1 MENVRTIKIQ
11 NGGSGVSNAL
21 TAEEMPVVA
30 NRKRRT
36 YRKRPHSQPLVG
48 GGVTVNQAT
57 VDNSQPSPV
66 SEIGAP
72 IINIIKDTNTPAIP
86 LPQKGGSNS
95 ASSQKTNIPPGPV
108 INAKEQTGAGTTKV
122 VLKKKNRTSKVILK
136 PKTGST
142 PLPTSGSP
150 VKKTRRL
157 VVKQVSKRLKKTR
170 HVVKHAKEMPI
181 DQLRKILI
189 TKKLIKPNSKA
200 PESILRQIYA
210 DSVIVGKK
218 TL

>member
-11 NGGSGVSNAL
+11 NGGSGASEASDE
-21 TAEEMPVVA
+21 APA

-36 YRKRPHSQPLVG
+36 YRKRQDGGTQGQTQAIVEDSQPAP
-48 GGVTVNQAT
+48 TSA
-57 VDNSQPSPV
+57 
-66 SEIGAP
+66 IGAP
-72 IINIIKDTNTPAIP
+72 IINIIKETSTPALP
-86 LPQKGGSNS
+86 APQKGGSIS
-95 ASSQKTNIPPGPV
+95 ASTQKTNIPPGPV

-136 PKTGST
+136 PKTGT
-142 PLPTSGSP
+142 VPVKPGPTSGLP

-181 DQLRKILI
+181 DELRKILI
-189 TKKLIKPNSKA
+189 TKKLIKPHSKA

>member
-11 NGGSGVSNAL
+11 NGGSAHAS
-21 TAEEMPVVA
+21 EEMPVIA

-36 YRKRPHSQPLVG
+36 YRKRQEG
-48 GGVTVNQAT
+48 GSTQAT
-57 VDNSQPSPV
+57 VDDSQPAPT

-72 IINIIKDTNTPAIP
+72 IINIIKETSTPALP
-86 LPQKGGSNS
+86 TPQKGGS
-95 ASSQKTNIPPGPV
+95 ASVEKTNIPPGPI

-122 VLKKKNRTSKVILK
+122 ILKKKNRTSKVILK
-136 PKTGST
+136 PKTGLL
-142 PLPTSGSP
+142 PVKPVPTSGLP

-181 DQLRKILI
+181 DELRKILI
-189 TKKLIKPNSKA
+189 TKKLIKPHSKA

>member
-11 NGGSGVSNAL
+11 NGTSGTSGTSEAS
-21 TAEEMPVVA
+21 EEAPVIA

-36 YRKRPHSQPLVG
+36 YRKRQEGGATQAMVEDSQPAP
-48 GGVTVNQAT
+48 TSA
-57 VDNSQPSPV
+57 
-66 SEIGAP
+66 IGAP

-95 ASSQKTNIPPGPV
+95 ASSQKTNIPPGPI

-142 PLPTSGSP
+142 PVPTSGSP

>member
-11 NGGSGVSNAL
+11 NGGSGASEAS
-21 TAEEMPVVA
+21 EEVPA

-36 YRKRPHSQPLVG
+36 YRKRQDGGAQGQTQAMVEDSQPAP
-48 GGVTVNQAT
+48 TST
-57 VDNSQPSPV
+57 
-66 SEIGAP
+66 IGAP
-72 IINIIKDTNTPAIP
+72 IINIIKETSIPALP
-86 LPQKGGSNS
+86 APQKGGSGS
-95 ASSQKTNIPPGPV
+95 VVPTQKTNIPPGPV

-136 PKTGST
+136 PKTGT
-142 PLPTSGSP
+142 VPVKPGPTSGLP
-150 VKKTRRL
+150 LKKTRRL

-181 DQLRKILI
+181 DELRKILI
-189 TKKLIKPNSKA
+189 TKKLIKPHSKA